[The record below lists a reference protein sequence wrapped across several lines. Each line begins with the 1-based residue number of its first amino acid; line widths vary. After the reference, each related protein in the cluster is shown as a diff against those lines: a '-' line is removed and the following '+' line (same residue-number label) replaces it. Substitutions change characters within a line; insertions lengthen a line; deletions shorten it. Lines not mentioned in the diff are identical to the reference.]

1 MFETKD
7 SREENT
13 KLLLTKLF
21 NQVEARN
28 LKEISDDY
36 CYTNGTYKAMT
47 DSLLATRNEL
57 IEVLR
62 RVR

>member
-36 CYTNGTYKAMT
+36 CYTNVVSYP
-47 DSLLATRNEL
+47 
-57 IEVLR
+57 
-62 RVR
+62 